1 MSLTKAE
8 RKAKMFA
15 FLKAN
20 LDPVKK
26 MEKSLLRDLWNH
38 FHPDLTDYFQPLMH
52 NVIATGQYQCSKLF
66 YYTKTAGKSNWY
78 FKAKMKRNKKKQ
90 DKREIEKYKVR
101 RFALNPFLS
110 LRIFFI

>member
-52 NVIATGQYQCSKLF
+52 SVIATGQYQCSKLF
-66 YYTKTAGKSNWY
+66 YY
-78 FKAKMKRNKKKQ
+78 Q
-90 DKREIEKYKVR
+90 DLTRV
-101 RFALNPFLS
+101 
-110 LRIFFI
+110 